1 MQILIHSFKIIQH
14 VSVGISNDFNSM
26 FVEVFSPVSIVL
38 FLLCMSI
45 AIDLDCKHQFRTI
58 KIYNVFI
65 QWFLAG
71 EFQIV

>member
-1 MQILIHSFKIIQH
+1 MQILIHPFKIIQH
-14 VSVGISNDFNSM
+14 FSIGISNDFNSM

-45 AIDLDCKHQFRTI
+45 AIDLDCKHQFGTI

-71 EFQIV
+71 EFQII